1 MHKNGGLVFFVYV
14 GDPYLKMNL
23 NGKLPDEYRKK
34 LILIINYLKKI

>member
-1 MHKNGGLVFFVYV
+1 MHKNGGLVFFVYI
-14 GDPYLKMNL
+14 GAPYLKINL